1 MQAKCF
7 SCCLRSGAR
16 SWMHRAEDTC
26 EERSL
31 GHPGERAAAA
41 AGPGA
46 RPDGGWRDVPPPA
59 N

>member
-1 MQAKCF
+1 
-7 SCCLRSGAR
+7 
-16 SWMHRAEDTC
+16 MHRAEDTC